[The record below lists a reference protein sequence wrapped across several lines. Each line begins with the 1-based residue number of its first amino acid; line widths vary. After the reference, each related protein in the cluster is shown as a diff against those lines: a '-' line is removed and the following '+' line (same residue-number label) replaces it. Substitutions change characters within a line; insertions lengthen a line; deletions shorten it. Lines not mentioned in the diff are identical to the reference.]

1 MLLSENVSI
10 VKGVGE
16 KTVPKLN
23 KLNIFTVR
31 DLIYDLPKG
40 FMKFDNPIYPDK
52 EHIGR
57 MVAIRGEYVPG
68 SAYIIKKAHTMTFAK
83 IKSGNTVINLTY
95 FNTPYIKKALEISG
109 ERIFYGL
116 LSENNKGLSMTQPK
130 IFSTEEYLALI
141 NILQPVYSLTK
152 GISNNQ
158 LTKYIRNAFNEVV
171 LPGEYLT
178 EDELTSM
185 DMPHFQKALVDIHF
199 PLNELAHTNA
209 RKRLAFHEFLV
220 FLLETQTDETISR
233 RPFGESIIPVADTNR
248 LIEALPYRLTSAQIR
263 TWEEIESDMCSDIC
277 MNRMVQGDVGSGK
290 TIIAFL
296 ALLLNAANGHQGVLM
311 APTEVLAKQHYE
323 GLKELISKYNL
334 PIKVNL
340 LIGAMSAKEKREVYE
355 NLSTGYVNV
364 AIGTHALIQENV
376 EYRDLTLAI
385 TDEQHRF
392 GVRQREAIAS
402 KSSDVHILVM
412 SATPIPRTLSLI
424 LYGDLDISVIS
435 ELPSNRLPIKNC
447 VVNTNY
453 RPKAYNFIED
463 QVRQG
468 RQAFVICPMVE
479 EGELEDVENVIE
491 YTDKLKA
498 VLNPSIQVRYLHGK
512 MSSKEKNDIMEAFA
526 KKDIDVLVSTT
537 VIEVGINVPNATVMM
552 VENAERFGLAQLH
565 QLRGRVGRGE
575 YQSYC
580 IFINT
585 KENDQTKER
594 LDILGKSNDGFFIA
608 SEDMRLRGPGD
619 IFGIRQSGDFSFQI
633 ADIFSDADMLELAKK
648 TVDSLFEREEIYL
661 SEEEK
666 NMITYMN
673 QHMINVV
680 DFRSI

>member
-1 MLLSENVSI
+1 MDATPIIKL
-10 VKGVGE
+10 KGIGE
-16 KTVPKLN
+16 KTQKYFSKLEIQTTNDLLYYFPKDYDTFESPVLSSSVMSGRICALKLTIRNVSAVKKVRNLSILN
-23 KLNIFTVR
+23 MDAFDQGGIVHLTFFNMTFLTKV
-31 DLIYDLPKG
+31 
-40 FMKFDNPIYPDK
+40 MK
-52 EHIGR
+52 
-57 MVAIRGEYVPG
+57 PG
-68 SAYIIKKAHTMTFAK
+68 STYVFRGNATRKGLDLCMEQPKYYSCQEYYDYIGVLQPKYH
-83 IKSGNTVINLTY
+83 LT
-95 FNTPYIKKALEISG
+95 
-109 ERIFYGL
+109 
-116 LSENNKGLSMTQPK
+116 KGLSNATIQK
-130 IFSTEEYLALI
+130 AITNVLKDYFFVEEYLPQSFLDNNDFMTNKQAI
-141 NILQPVYSLTK
+141 RNMHFPDNMDILQK
-152 GISNNQ
+152 
-158 LTKYIRNAFNEVV
+158 
-171 LPGEYLT
+171 
-178 EDELTSM
+178 
-185 DMPHFQKALVDIHF
+185 
-199 PLNELAHTNA
+199 A
-209 RKRLAFHEFLV
+209 RKRLAFDELFGFLYVLRKNKDINTKLANEFV
-220 FLLETQTDETISR
+220 MLET
-233 RPFGESIIPVADTNR
+233 ADTVRFLERLPYSLTNGQKKVWQDIKEDFASPNCMNR
-248 LIEALPYRLTSAQIR
+248 LI
-263 TWEEIESDMCSDIC
+263 
-277 MNRMVQGDVGSGK
+277 QGDVGSGK
-290 TIIAFL
+290 TIVAEL
-296 ALLLNAANGHQGVLM
+296 ALLMCVSNGLQGAFM
-311 APTEVLAKQHYE
+311 APTEVLAMQHFE
-323 GLKELISKYNL
+323 TFMNHVKEYQL
-334 PIKVNL
+334 PFKPVL
-340 LIGAMSAKEKREVYE
+340 LVGSMTAKEKREAYE
-355 NLSTGYVNV
+355 GIKQGNYNV
-364 AIGTHALIQENV
+364 IIGTHALIQEKV
-376 EYRDLTLAI
+376 EYDSLALVI

-392 GVRQREAIAS
+392 GVRQREALS
-402 KSSDVHILVM
+402 KKGKNPHILVM